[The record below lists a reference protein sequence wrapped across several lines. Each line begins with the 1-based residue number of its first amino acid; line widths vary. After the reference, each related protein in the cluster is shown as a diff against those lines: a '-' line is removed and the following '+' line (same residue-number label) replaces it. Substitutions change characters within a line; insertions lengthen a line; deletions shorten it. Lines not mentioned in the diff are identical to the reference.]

1 MSDSENKNTKILQI
15 LFIVIAVII
24 IGTFG
29 YYFIEE
35 GWTLFESFYMTMIT
49 ISTVGYGETKDL
61 GLYGR
66 IFTVILICV
75 GIGVVAMSASQLASF
90 IIGREI
96 KNIFGKEK
104 LYKQLEKI
112 RDHYIICG
120 YNKISRGICQK
131 FTEENVSFVV
141 VDFGNE
147 QAETLNDLNKILY
160 IKADPTKNST
170 LKKIKIEEAKGL
182 IACNDSD
189 SNNLYIA
196 LAARELNPDINIIV
210 RGFDPKIEDRLIR
223 AGADNVVYPLKLG
236 GEEVASIIYQNSIKD
251 KDTGNR
257 KKEITQSDVHGF
269 YLEFYRYFEDE
280 NTTIDSI
287 VKRTSAIRAVALR
300 VSNEE
305 IIENPPKNSIVSN
318 NDSVIL
324 VKNINIENHS
334 KHEVLTWSS
343 EMSVGIVSFDKEH
356 KHLVDLINK
365 IELSIKNRDTRNVIF
380 QVFEEIFEY
389 VLVHFEHEEELFEKY
404 EYPELLE
411 HKRIHKEILE
421 KVKDLDKQKNVI
433 SPDSLIAFLK
443 SWIKHH
449 IMEEDMKYTAYLL
462 GKGAE

>member
-1 MSDSENKNTKILQI
+1 MSDSSTSSNIKIIHI
-15 LFIVIAVII
+15 LLVVIGVII
-24 IGTFG
+24 IGTLG
-29 YYFIEE
+29 YYFIED
-35 GWTLFESFYMTMIT
+35 GWTLFESFYMTIIT

-66 IFTVILICV
+66 IFTVILICI

-104 LYKQLEKI
+104 LDKQLKKI

-120 YNKISRGICQK
+120 YNKISKGICQK
-131 FTEENVSFVV
+131 FTEENVPFVV

-147 QAETLNDLNKILY
+147 EAVALSDISDFLY
-160 IKADPTKNST
+160 INEDPTKNST
-170 LKKIKIEEAKGL
+170 LKKVKIEEAKGL

-210 RGFDPKIEDRLIR
+210 RGIDPKIEDRLIR

-236 GEEVASIIYQNSIKD
+236 GEQIASIIYQNSTKD
-251 KDTGNR
+251 IGNI
-257 KKEITQSDVHGF
+257 KKEVTHRDVHGF
-269 YLEFYRYFEDE
+269 YLEFYRHFEDE
-280 NTTIDSI
+280 NITIDSI
-287 VKRTSAIRAVALR
+287 LKRTSAIKAVALK

-305 IIENPPKNSIVSN
+305 IIENPPINSIVSN

-324 VKNINIENHS
+324 VKNINFEDLS
-334 KHEVLTWSS
+334 KHETLVWCSG
-343 EMSVGIVSFDKEH
+343 MSVGIVSIDKEH
-356 KHLVDLINK
+356 KHLVGLINK
-365 IELSIKNRDTRNVIF
+365 IELSSKNRDTRSVIF
-380 QVFEEIFEY
+380 QVFEEIYEY

-404 EYPELLE
+404 DYPELLE
-411 HKRIHKEILE
+411 HRKIHQEILD

-433 SPDSLIAFLK
+433 SPDSITAFLK

-449 IMEEDMKYTAYLL
+449 IMEEDMKYSAYLK